1 MEFKNLILE
10 KEDHVYTLSF
20 NRPQRLNSLNRESL
34 EEFDRALETVDQDE
48 EGRALIITGKGRGF
62 CAGADK
68 DSLQSLIDIEN
79 GAQFRRLLREEAQKP
94 LNRLEQMEKPVIAAV
109 NGPAAGGGVELALAC
124 DFRIASEAA
133 RFIFT
138 EVTLGI
144 IPDGGGIPR
153 LTRLLGVG
161 KTKEIILTGRIIDG
175 SEAER
180 IGLANKCVAPD
191 ELLPAAKE
199 LARRFSACAPLA
211 VGVAKRMI
219 DQTVDMDLM
228 TGLDMIGFAQVELIK
243 TQDFQEG
250 IKAFE
255 EKRKPVFQGK

>member
-10 KEDHVYTLSF
+10 KEDCVYTLSF
-20 NRPQRLNSLNRESL
+20 NRPERLNSLSRESM
-34 EEFDRALETVDQDE
+34 EELNQALEAVDQDG

-62 CAGADK
+62 CSGADK
-68 DSLQSLIDIEN
+68 DDLLTLADFEN
-79 GAQFRRLLREEAQKP
+79 GAQFRRFLREEAQKP

-109 NGPAAGGGVELALAC
+109 NGPAAGGGVELCLAC

-153 LTRLLGVG
+153 LTRLLGIG
-161 KTKEIILTGRIIDG
+161 KVKEIILTGRSIDG
-175 SEAER
+175 SEAEH
-180 IGLANKCVAPD
+180 IGLVNKCVAPD
-191 ELLPAAKE
+191 DLLPAAKA
-199 LARRFSACAPLA
+199 LARQFSGCAPLA
-211 VGVAKRMI
+211 VGAAKRMI
-219 DQTVDMDLM
+219 DQTYDMDLM
-228 TGLDMIGFAQVELIK
+228 TGLDMIGFAQVELIR
-243 TQDFQEG
+243 TRDLQEG